1 MLEIENL
8 CKTYPS
14 FTLDHVSFKLPK
26 GFILGFIGI
35 NGAGKTTTIKS
46 ILNIVQPD
54 SGMVKV
60 FGKNMT
66 GNEVE
71 LKQHIGFMLGASD
84 YYLKTK
90 VRIVS
95 NVIKR
100 FYTDW
105 NEKTYQYYI
114 KRFHIDEN
122 KKIGDLSS
130 GMKVKLAIAYAL
142 SHKAKLF
149 IFDEPTSGLDP
160 LARDEM
166 LELFHEIVED
176 GEHSILFSTHIT
188 SDLDKIA
195 DFIVMIKDGKIVAN
209 AAKDDLI
216 AAHAMVSGKRI
227 DLTEDLKTRL
237 INYKLNSFGFTGLIK
252 RNDINITDVIQKEQP
267 NLEDIMIYY
276 NREANNDEKP
286 TL

>member
-8 CKTYPS
+8 TKTYPS
-14 FTLDHVSFKLPK
+14 FTLDNVSFHLPK
-26 GFILGFIGI
+26 GYIMGFIGV
-35 NGAGKTTTIKS
+35 NGAGKTTTLKS
-46 ILNIVQPD
+46 IMNIVQPD
-54 SGMVKV
+54 SGTVRV

-71 LKQHIGFMLGASD
+71 LKQHIGFMLGGAD

-90 VRIVS
+90 IKTVTK
-95 NVIKR
+95 VIR
-100 FYTDW
+100 SFYEDW
-105 NEKTYQYYI
+105 NQKTYEFYL
-114 KRFHIDEN
+114 KRFHIDDN
-122 KKIGDLSS
+122 KKVGDLSS
-130 GMKVKLAIAYAL
+130 GMRVKLAMAYAL
-142 SHKAKLF
+142 SHRAKLF

-166 LELFHEIVED
+166 LDLFHEIVED

-195 DFIVMIKDGKIVAN
+195 DYIVMIKDGKIVAN
-209 AAKDDLI
+209 ATKDDLI
-216 AAHAMVSGKRI
+216 ASHVLVSGKRL

-237 INYKLNSFGFTGLIK
+237 INYKLNAFGFVGLMK
-252 RNDINITDVIQKEQP
+252 RNDINSSDETKKEIP

-276 NREANNDEKP
+276 NREAQSDEKP
-286 TL
+286 IL

>member
-14 FTLDHVSFKLPK
+14 FTLDNVSFKLPK
-26 GFILGFIGI
+26 GYILGFIGI

-54 SGMVKV
+54 SGTVKI

-90 VRIVS
+90 IRIVS
-95 NVIKR
+95 SVIKR
-100 FYTDW
+100 FYNDW

-122 KKIGDLSS
+122 KKIGELSS

-142 SHKAKLF
+142 SHRAKLF

-195 DFIVMIKDGKIVAN
+195 DYIVMIKDGKIVAN
-209 AAKDDLI
+209 ATKDDLI
-216 AAHAMVSGKRI
+216 SAHALVSGKRM
-227 DLTEDLKTRL
+227 DLTEDLKSRL
-237 INYKLNSFGFTGLIK
+237 INYKLNSFGFVGLIK
-252 RNDINITDVIQKEQP
+252 RNDINVSDLIQKEQP

-276 NREANNDEKP
+276 NREANRDEKP
-286 TL
+286 AL

>member
-8 CKTYPS
+8 TKTYPT
-14 FTLDHVSFKLPK
+14 FTLDHVSFHLPK
-26 GFILGFIGI
+26 GYIMGFIGV
-35 NGAGKTTTIKS
+35 NGAGKTTTLKS

-54 SGMVKV
+54 SGIVRV

-90 VRIVS
+90 IKTVTK
-95 NVIKR
+95 VIKP
-100 FYTDW
+100 FYDDW
-105 NEKTYQYYI
+105 NNQTYAYYL

-130 GMKVKLAIAYAL
+130 GMKVKLAMTYAL
-142 SHKAKLF
+142 SHRAKLF
-149 IFDEPTSGLDP
+149 ILDEPTSGLDP

-166 LELFHEIVED
+166 LDVFHEIVED

-195 DFIVMIKDGKIVAN
+195 DYIVMIKEGKIVCN
-209 AAKDDLI
+209 ATKDDLI
-216 AAHAMVSGKRI
+216 ASHCLVSGKRL

-237 INYKLNSFGFTGLIK
+237 INYKLNAFGFVGLMK
-252 RNDINITDVIQKEQP
+252 RNDINSSDETKKDVP

-276 NREANNDEKP
+276 NREAQSDEKP

>member
-54 SGMVKV
+54 SGVVKV